1 MSTGKNDTIA
11 LVASFLVTAG
21 LVGAGLWFFRHLLPG
36 SQQTPMPTS
45 IGQMDPNQAGSGSI
59 STTPNPTQNPGV
71 LKLDTS
77 LPNPSVLTMDG
88 SVTIVSIIKQLQ
100 IAYGLVNPSLPT
112 TYGIPDGRPNGTN
125 AGIQNL
131 INDSVWIAASSRPL
145 KSEELQKGLQGIPIA
160 RDALAIAVGV
170 NNPYKGDLTMQQ
182 LKDIFQGKI
191 TNWSEVGGP
200 DQAIKVYNRSRD
212 SGTYTFFQD
221 VVLLGQSFAPDGPNF
236 ITARQDETT
245 PLLRALGR
253 DGITYSTITQIA
265 NQKTIRL
272 VLVDGISP
280 TDQDAVKQG
289 RYPISRV
296 VYLAVK
302 TRTAPAVQQFIE
314 TALSPRGQQAVQR
327 TGFIPI
333 Q

>member
-1 MSTGKNDTIA
+1 MSTGKNDTVA
-11 LVASFLVTAG
+11 LVVSFLVTAG

-36 SQQTPMPTS
+36 SQQTQTPAPT
-45 IGQMDPNQAGSGSI
+45 GQIDPNQVGSGSLG
-59 STTPNPTQNPGV
+59 TAPDPTQNPGA

-77 LPNPSVLTMDG
+77 LPNPNVLTMDG
-88 SVTIVSIIKQLQ
+88 SVTIVAIVKQLQ

-131 INDSVWIAASSRPL
+131 INDRVWIAASSRPL
-145 KSEELQKGLQGIPIA
+145 KSEELQRGLQGIPIA

-170 NNPYKGDLTMQQ
+170 NNPYQGSLTMQQ
-182 LKDIFQGKI
+182 LKDIFQGRI
-191 TNWSEVGGP
+191 TNWADVGGP
-200 DQAIKVYNRSRD
+200 NQAIKVYNRSRD
-212 SGTYTFFQD
+212 SGTHTFFQD
-221 VVLLGQSFAPDGPNF
+221 AVLLGQAFAPDGPNF

-272 VLVDGISP
+272 VPVEGVLP
-280 TDQDAVKQG
+280 TDQDAVRQG

-296 VYLAVK
+296 VYLVVK
-302 TRTAPAVQQFIE
+302 TRTAPVVQQFIE
-314 TALSPRGQQAVQR
+314 TALSSQGQQSIQR
-327 TGFIPI
+327 AGFIPI